1 MGPRRRARVGI
12 LRWPNVRRPPAQGA
26 DRCRLPYLRAQ
37 PRRNVEVLLRT
48 PAAAVATNRDCG
60 RRSGVFL
67 PDRLR
72 TRSIRSGGSPMT
84 DVAYLCGNC
93 GSVHEVKS
101 VRENLILDLC
111 TAGSYEVSGQ
121 PGLLDPRARLPRR
134 RMFRGLAWALWPGH
148 SHHPCPAWGRRR
160 VRGPPAPVFDRP
172 VPCRAATGGNDA
184 RAAPEHRARRGPLR
198 LARLV
203 LTLLVIR
210 GPLRRA
216 ARIHPGTALRYQ

>member
-1 MGPRRRARVGI
+1 M
-12 LRWPNVRRPPAQGA
+12 
-26 DRCRLPYLRAQ
+26 
-37 PRRNVEVLLRT
+37 T
-48 PAAAVATNRDCG
+48 VA
-60 RRSGVFL
+60 
-67 PDRLR
+67 
-72 TRSIRSGGSPMT
+72 
-84 DVAYLCGNC
+84 AYLCDNC
-93 GSVHEVKS
+93 GSVHDVEP

-111 TAGSYEVSGQ
+111 TAGSYELSGQ
-121 PGLLDPRARLPRR
+121 SGLLDPRARFLRR

-160 VRGPPAPVFDRP
+160 VQGPPAPVSDRP

-184 RAAPEHRARRGPLR
+184 RAAPEHRARRGSPR

-203 LTLLVIR
+203 FTLLVIR